1 MATIKM
7 GSRIDKFVRKRKSVK
22 ADRATELGI
31 AGHQAA
37 MEAAGKAAGWHK
49 QDDVFG
55 KYQQQIKPWGPDN
68 TPHVTG
74 ILHDKTNYL
83 YMGLS
88 KRNSNKG
95 NK

>member
-1 MATIKM
+1 MAAKPRREMSPRRTA
-7 GSRIDKFVRKRKSVK
+7 KSV
-22 ADRATELGI
+22 RSHEET
-31 AGHQAA
+31 
-37 MEAAGKAAGWHK
+37 MEAYGKAAGWHK

-55 KYQQQIKPWGPDN
+55 KYQQQIKPYGPDN

-83 YMGLS
+83 YMDLS

-95 NK
+95 NN

>member
-1 MATIKM
+1 M
-7 GSRIDKFVRKRKSVK
+7 KFVPRKESRAERKAKSS
-22 ADRATELGI
+22 RSTEQGI

-74 ILHDKTNYL
+74 ILHDKTNYF